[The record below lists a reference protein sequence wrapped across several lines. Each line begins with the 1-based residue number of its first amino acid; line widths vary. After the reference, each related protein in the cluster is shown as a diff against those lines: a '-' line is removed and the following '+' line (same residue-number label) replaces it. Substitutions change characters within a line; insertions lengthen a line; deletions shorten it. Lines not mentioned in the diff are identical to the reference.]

1 MSANGSR
8 SAPDWDFYFSTLN
21 ISILKP
27 GDYPAFSQP
36 YITVLGDVELM
47 ETMGRQ
53 LNNFPEFLESIP
65 EGKWHFAYAK
75 GNWTIAEVILHIID
89 AERIF
94 QYRALRIARKD
105 QTPLA
110 GFDQDTYVPN
120 SGAGHRSRKS
130 LIEEYKAVRQAS
142 LSLFKTFDDEVLC
155 RRGTAS
161 NSPVTVL
168 ALGFMICG
176 HQKHHRNIIR
186 ERYLKT

>member
-1 MSANGSR
+1 MN
-8 SAPDWDFYFSTLN
+8 T
-21 ISILKP
+21 SILTS

-36 YITVLGDVELM
+36 YISALGDADLM

-53 LNNFPEFLESIP
+53 LHNFPEFLESIP
-65 EGKWHFAYAK
+65 DAKWYFAYAREK
-75 GNWTIAEVILHIID
+75 WTIAEVILHIID

-110 GFDQDTYVPN
+110 GFDQDAYVPN
-120 SGAGHRSRKS
+120 SYAGQRTRKS
-130 LIEEYKAVRQAS
+130 ITEEYKAVRQAT
-142 LSLFKTFDDEVLC
+142 LSLFETFDDEVLR

-161 NSPVTVL
+161 NSPVTVG
-168 ALGFMICG
+168 ALGFIICG

-186 ERYLKT
+186 ERYLKP